1 MQAKLT
7 GQMLAVMAVSIG
19 VAACGTTGRSADTR
33 RGVTDAAYTPLR
45 DVNMIRPEIPLLL
58 RNLHYPYSTA
68 SLTGCPAVIQEI
80 HSLDAVL
87 GPESY
92 QDGPNRNV
100 WDRGGDFMEQQTIAA
115 AQNTAQDL
123 IPFRSWVR
131 TLSGASAADREALR
145 AVANGQQRRTFL
157 RGYGASLGCPDIIPA
172 PPALPPARQEHP
184 TSQPHAAEH
193 QDKNSPTPSKP
204 AEATEDLTLL
214 PAGEISFESF

>member
-7 GQMLAVMAVSIG
+7 GQMLAVLAVTAS

-58 RNLHYPYSTA
+58 RNLQYPYATA
-68 SLTGCPAVIQEI
+68 DLNDCSAVTNQI

-92 QDGPNRNV
+92 QAGPNRNI
-100 WDRGGDFMEQQTIAA
+100 WDRGGDFMEEQTIAA

-131 TLSGASAADREALR
+131 RLSGASEADREALR

-157 RGYGASLGCPDIIPA
+157 RGYGASMGCPDIIPA
-172 PPALPPARQEHP
+172 PPALPRAQQQRPAG
-184 TSQPHAAEH
+184 QPHAN
-193 QDKNSPTPSKP
+193 DSTPKDNPSAPK
-204 AEATEDLTLL
+204 AGDEAVTERD
-214 PAGEISFESF
+214 